1 MDHDT
6 FYIKYNLV
14 EVKIYSARVCSEY
27 PVGPASESGTH
38 EEGKEGPESRQEFWV
53 RADRGAVLVLK
64 ESECVLVN
72 LGSVVCVLH
81 L

>member
-1 MDHDT
+1 M
-6 FYIKYNLV
+6 
-14 EVKIYSARVCSEY
+14 
-27 PVGPASESGTH
+27 GPASESGTH
-38 EEGKEGPESRQEFWV
+38 GGGKEGPESRQECWV